1 MTVNIEETGAGQL
14 PDGLDTQ
21 GTAAEVLEMTASFT
35 NAAYEL
41 SADVLLCDERT
52 IQDLNRQFR
61 QLDKPTDVLS
71 FPNLEFD
78 APGEWPDEP
87 GDDLFDPDTGEL
99 MLGSIA
105 VCKER
110 VLSQAAEYGHSV
122 RREYAF
128 LLAHSFLHLCGYDH
142 MEEEERLQ
150 MEAAQDTVLKR
161 LHITRDK

>member
-1 MTVNIEETGAGQL
+1 MTVNIEETGAGKL

-41 SADVLLCDERT
+41 SADVLLCDEQT

-78 APGEWPDEP
+78 APGKWPDEP
-87 GDDLFDPDTGEL
+87 EDDLFDPDTGEL

-150 MEAAQDTVLKR
+150 METAQDTILRR
-161 LHITRDK
+161 LHITRDE